1 MSRHSYRKP
10 LIAATIALA
19 ATLTAC
25 GEPSTENGAGGTL
38 TTPNKNEGL
47 FDPCSIPDDALA
59 AAGLDPATED
69 AGFFGVQRTGWEVCG
84 WTGSWFF
91 IDVLS
96 TSHTFDDVKNNPA
109 NTDLAPVDLPG
120 REAVSFR
127 HVSDDDAE
135 VCDVA
140 FPSSSGTITVR
151 SYKKGSE
158 AAEESLC
165 ELALDYAHTFDE
177 HLPR

>member
-69 AGFFGVQRTGWEVCG
+69 AGFFGVQRTGWEACVWG
-84 WTGSWFF
+84 GSWFT
-91 IDVLS
+91 IGVLS
-96 TSHTFDDVKNNPA
+96 TSHTFDEVKNNPS
-109 NTDLAPVDLPG
+109 NIDLAPADLPG
-120 REAVSFR
+120 RDAVSFR
-127 HVSDDDAE
+127 HISDHNVE

-140 FPSSSGTITVR
+140 FPSSEGVITVR
-151 SYKKGSE
+151 SDKKGSE
-158 AAEESLC
+158 VAQEHPC
-165 ELALDYAHTFDE
+165 VQALEYARILDE